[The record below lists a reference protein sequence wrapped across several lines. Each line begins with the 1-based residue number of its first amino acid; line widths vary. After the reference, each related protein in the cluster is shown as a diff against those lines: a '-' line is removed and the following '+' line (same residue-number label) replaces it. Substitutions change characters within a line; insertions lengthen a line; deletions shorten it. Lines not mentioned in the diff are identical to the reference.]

1 MSRANP
7 GRLALFLCA
16 VLIFAL
22 GPAILKGGVFLT
34 AYEGDALHVSDIVM
48 RMAAGQ
54 LPHLDFETPLGLLS
68 FAPIAVFVGQGQSLG
83 LSYLYAQALAGL
95 VALPLIYWCV
105 GTRLP
110 WVAAYLL
117 GAAALLVITSLSYGV
132 SNPPVTIAMHYNRWG
147 WGLLFAAALLIC
159 LPAQDRPRPRVDGW
173 VLGLILSLL
182 ALVKATYFV
191 VLAPLA
197 VIAFLMR
204 GQRDAIVV
212 MLLTGLVVMGVT
224 TVFTGPTFWV
234 AYVRDLLSVSSSD
247 VRQYPGLAFAPILV
261 SPPYFVATLIAIIGA
276 LLLRSSGQRTT
287 GLLLL
292 LFVPAFAYVTF
303 QNFGNDAL
311 WVIPLAAILLAARP
325 KAGQMTRFGWDT
337 RGAVSTLA
345 AMAAALAI
353 PHVQSLGAGALRH
366 YTLDPSGFEPLL
378 ADTPDL
384 ADIHTVTL
392 RANSVR
398 AARDTVVPGDLYPML
413 ADPEE
418 DTDPVTVAGEP
429 IPDCRLEAGV
439 VGALKVQAAEIAD
452 LDGPVFIADVLSAHW
467 LLNDTDPL
475 PGASP
480 WNYGNIAG
488 LDTAAYVYV
497 PTCAV
502 SAKARDAILRALAE
516 APVTLEEVGRNP
528 RAITYRITRGSDG

>member
-7 GRLALFLCA
+7 GRLAVFLCA

-68 FAPIAVFVGQGQSLG
+68 FAPIAFFVGQGQSLG
-83 LSYLYAQALAGL
+83 LSYLYAQAVAGL
-95 VALPLIYWCV
+95 VALPLVYWCV

-110 WVAAYLL
+110 SVAAYLL
-117 GAAALLVITSLSYGV
+117 GAAALLVVTSLSYGV
-132 SNPPVTIAMHYNRWG
+132 SKPPVTIAMHYNRWG
-147 WGLLFAAALLIC
+147 WGLLFAAAVLIC
-159 LPAQDRPRPRVDGW
+159 LPANDRPRPRIDGV

-197 VIAFLMR
+197 LLAFLMR
-204 GQRDAIVV
+204 GHRDAIVATAI
-212 MLLTGLVVMGVT
+212 TGLIVMGVT
-224 TVFTGPTFWV
+224 TVFTGPSFWL
-234 AYVRDLLSVSSSD
+234 AYVQDLIGVSASD
-247 VRQYPGLAFAPILV
+247 VRQYPGLAFAPIIV

-276 LLLRSSGQRTT
+276 LILRSSGQRTT

-292 LFVPAFAYVTF
+292 LLVPAVAYVTF

-325 KAGQMTRFGWDT
+325 DAGQMTRFGWDT
-337 RGAVSTLA
+337 RSAINTLA

-353 PHVQSLGAGALRH
+353 PHIQSLGAGALRH

-378 ADTPDL
+378 ADTPEL
-384 ADIHTVTL
+384 ADIHAFSV
-392 RANSVR
+392 RANSAR
-398 AARDTVVPGDLYPML
+398 GARDLVVSGDLYEML
-413 ADPEE
+413 ADGEDEPE
-418 DTDPVTVAGEP
+418 PVMVAGDP
-429 IPDCRLEAGV
+429 IHDCRLEAGI

-452 LDGPVFIADVLSAHW
+452 LDGPVFVADLLSAHW
-467 LLNDTDPL
+467 LLNGGAPL
-475 PGASP
+475 QGGSP
-480 WNYGNIAG
+480 WNYGNLAG
-488 LDTAAYVYV
+488 LDNAAFVLV

-502 SAKARDAILRALAE
+502 SSKGRDAILRALAE
-516 APVTLEEVGRNP
+516 APVTLEEFRRSP
-528 RAITYRITRGSDG
+528 RAITYRIARGAGG